1 MKGLVLE
8 AATEDDL
15 PTLLD
20 LERRCQSHPWTEAHF
35 REEMAGSAD
44 GWVLVLR
51 SPPVSAGA
59 RGGIRA
65 YLVLRLVAGELHVL
79 NLAVEP
85 EHRGGG
91 LGRWLLSFA
100 LDLGFRR
107 GARCALLEARQGN
120 QAALALYESVGF
132 EPLFV
137 RRGYYRDPLEDAI
150 VLEKRDLGPAAPAIG
165 ALGKNP

>member
-1 MKGLVLE
+1 MNDLVLE

-35 REEMAGSAD
+35 REEMARSAD
-44 GWVLVLR
+44 GSVLVLR
-51 SPPVSAGA
+51 SPSVSAGA
-59 RGGIRA
+59 QRGIRA
-65 YLVLRLVAGELHVL
+65 YLVLRLVASELHVL

-85 EHRGGG
+85 EHRGRG

-107 GARCALLEARQGN
+107 GARCALLEVRQSN
-120 QAALALYESVGF
+120 RAALDLYQSVGF
-132 EPLFV
+132 EPVLV
-137 RRGYYRDPLEDAI
+137 RRGYYQDPREDAI
-150 VLEKRDLGPAAPAIG
+150 VLEKRSFGPAAPAIG
-165 ALGKNP
+165 KNP